1 MRSLFSSSNR
11 RWRRLMTL
19 MVIVGPGIITA
30 TVDNDAG
37 GVATY
42 SLAGGNYGY
51 GHLWALIPI
60 GVLLFIIQEM
70 SARLGAMT
78 GKGLADL
85 IRENFGLRMTFWLL
99 LGVTLTNLTN
109 TMGEFAGVA
118 SAAEIFGLSRY
129 IAVPLS
135 AVFVWIVVVRGN
147 YKSIEKVF
155 LLACL
160 IYLAYPISGILAKP
174 DWRPVLHS
182 LVVPGW
188 QLSAGYVMMLIG
200 IVGTTI
206 APWMQFYQQAAVV
219 DKGIT
224 AKDYKYTRL
233 DVFVGC
239 VFAVIIVLFIMVTC
253 SATIHAAGKSVESVE
268 DAAQALFPLAG
279 PYCAGLF
286 AFGLLNAS
294 LFAASIL
301 PLATAYQLCEGIGW
315 ERGLDHSFREAP
327 AFYTT
332 YTALIVLGAGL
343 VLLPNAPL
351 LKIMYLSQVLNG
363 VLLPLVLVFMLR
375 LINDPRLMG
384 DQTNSRVY
392 NVLSWACVVAVSL
405 MSLYLAVATIFPSL
419 GQ

>member
-155 LLACL
+155 LVACL

-174 DWRPVLHS
+174 DWKPVLHS

-233 DVFVGC
+233 DVLVGC

-405 MSLYLAVATIFPSL
+405 MSVYLAAATIFPSL